1 MPTRWFAEQEVLTHW
16 YADHAM
22 RTDGLM
28 SSWFWTYRLLS
39 RRFRSIRLLSSLFH
53 QVGLLS
59 MCCSWVSPRCF
70 SGRHLNRWC
79 VISSCR
85 PCHWLLWGGG

>member
-1 MPTRWFAEQEVLTHW
+1 MLITRL
-16 YADHAM
+16 

-28 SSWFWTYRLLS
+28 SSRFWTYKLLS

-59 MCCSWVSPRCF
+59 MCCSWVSPRCI
-70 SGRHLNRWC
+70 SGRRLPLEFLELEEPLC
-79 VISSCR
+79 QLC
-85 PCHWLLWGGG
+85 